1 MIAAATKQA
10 VAAVAATV
18 PEEIETAATS
28 QAVFAIAATK
38 QCTSISSSSNR
49 TSSTSYI
56 SNTTSS
62 SSSSI
67 GSCGA
72 EKSAPGGRAG
82 RKKSAKLSVCSI
94 KTVSE
99 GTPPY
104 ISIMGRKNSVVTEMA
119 APVPDQA
126 WVGKNTRFVKGKKG
140 RVRKNN
146 IYHTQANMFED
157 YQKRVQERMSD
168 VNDLSEEDFEDNRD
182 SKVSVVTTL
191 T

>member
-1 MIAAATKQA
+1 MEDISYKTLDGI
-10 VAAVAATV
+10 
-18 PEEIETAATS
+18 EEFEMEYMERGEEDIFELDKIENVDEVS
-28 QAVFAIAATK
+28 VFVGP
-38 QCTSISSSSNR
+38 CL
-49 TSSTSYI
+49 
-56 SNTTSS
+56 TSS

-82 RKKSAKLSVCSI
+82 RKRSAKLSVCSI

-168 VNDLSEEDFEDNRD
+168 VNDPLEEDFEDNRD